1 MGIDSSPVSWATRA
15 YREIQEIGES
25 DGSVLIAPFGSTEQH
40 GPHLPVATDTI
51 LATAIADGGARTVH
65 EEVPVLVLP
74 PFWAGVSPHHF
85 SLGGTLSS
93 TFETLLQLFQEVLD
107 SALQNEFDAVLV
119 VNGHGG
125 NAPLIGA
132 IVTAVGH
139 DHPDIQVL
147 GLSYF
152 DLAAPFVDDIR
163 DSETG
168 GMSHA
173 GEFETSLLLHLEPQL
188 VEESAFAAT
197 YRDEPHEHAK
207 QDMFDTGPLSVY
219 RSFDEYTDTGVIGD
233 PTLASAEKGEA
244 LYDGL
249 VTEIGEI
256 IRSIHEA
263 ALQE

>member
-1 MGIDSSPVSWATRA
+1 MEIGCSPVSWAARTH
-15 YREIQEIGES
+15 REIQAIGES
-25 DGSVLIAPFGSTEQH
+25 DGSVLIVPFGSVEQH

-51 LATAIADGGARTVH
+51 LATSIAEGGARTAH
-65 EEVPVLVLP
+65 EDVPVLVLP
-74 PFWAGVSPHHF
+74 PFWTGVSPHHF
-85 SLGGTLSS
+85 SFGGTLSG
-93 TFETLLQLFQEVLD
+93 TFETLLQLFQEVVG
-107 SALQNEFDAVLV
+107 SALENGFDAVLV

-125 NAPLIGA
+125 NKPLVGA
-132 IVTAVGH
+132 IVSAVGH
-139 DHPDIQVL
+139 DHPSIQVL

-152 DLAAPFVDDIR
+152 DLAAPFIGDIR

-188 VEESAFAAT
+188 VEETAFTAT

-207 QDMFDTGPLSVY
+207 HDMFETGPLSVY
-219 RSFDEYTDTGVIGD
+219 RSFEEYTDTGVVGD

-244 LYDGL
+244 IHDGL
-249 VTEIGEI
+249 VAELGEI

-263 ALQE
+263 ALEG